1 MSLRLRQCFYLAMKY
16 ITSPL
21 VYLILELAVST
32 VDRNE
37 RVRQLTPR
45 CRLRLYRLRRTCLV
59 AAQKIIH
66 GWYVA

>member
-1 MSLRLRQCFYLAMKY
+1 MKY

-37 RVRQLTPR
+37 GVRQSIPR
-45 CRLRLYRLRRTCLV
+45 CRSWLYRLRRSCL
-59 AAQKIIH
+59 AAAHKIIR
-66 GWYVA
+66 GWYVAVLLLMLIQRET